1 MKEGRDTVGASVAV
15 GGDVA
20 GRSGRAD
27 LPVDVRRRVGG
38 EASDAAVVE
47 AVLDALP
54 SPTVLLDPDGTVV
67 MGNRAWTAAGEE
79 HGRRIDIAADYYAD
93 ALLLCDDAD
102 ARTLVQSL
110 RELAEGLRSEVSI
123 DRSLPSPAGAG
134 LLWFHVQARRVDEA
148 GHVVVTH
155 TDVTSRVRAEQA
167 AHWRAR
173 HDHLTE
179 LPNRAHLHELIDA
192 ELQRSDRRPVSVLF
206 LDIDGFKDVNDSLG
220 HEVGDELL
228 RQLADRLV
236 ALTRGQDT
244 VGRLGGDEFVVLC
257 RDCDSDGA
265 QALAR
270 RFRCTFGDPFDL
282 GVRTTR
288 LTTSIGIATAR
299 AGDPPGTRSTDL
311 VRDADL
317 AMYAA
322 KSSGR
327 DGIRVFSP
335 DLRHAVQ
342 RKVQVAAELREAIA
356 GNQLVLHYQPVLQL
370 PSGDIAGAE
379 ALVRWQ
385 HPERGLIPPCDFI
398 PAAEQTDLIGPLTR
412 WVLGE
417 ATRQAASWVRQGVP
431 FLVGVNVSPAAL
443 AADTLLDD
451 VAEALRNS
459 GLAPEHLIVELTE
472 SSVAED
478 PERAAAQFAALRI
491 SGVEVAIDDFGSGY
505 SSLGQLVRIP
515 AGVLKIDRSLVTGA
529 VDRPSQSA
537 AAIAAVA
544 GLARACGMRSL
555 AEGVETAEQ
564 LSLAAELGCT
574 YAQGYYIA
582 RPMPAEELTRW
593 LAARPTTRG
602 MITRS
607 AGELLVPGR

>member
-1 MKEGRDTVGASVAV
+1 MAEG
-15 GGDVA
+15 
-20 GRSGRAD
+20 SGRAD

-47 AVLDALP
+47 AMLDALP

-79 HGRRIDIAADYYAD
+79 HGRHIDIAADYYAD

-228 RQLADRLV
+228 RQLADRPV
-236 ALTRGQDT
+236 TLTRGQDT

-265 QALAR
+265 EALAQ
-270 RFRCTFGDPFDL
+270 RFRCTFQEPFDL

-299 AGDPPGTRSTDL
+299 AGDPPGTRSTGL
-311 VRDADL
+311 VRDA
-317 AMYAA
+317 
-322 KSSGR
+322 
-327 DGIRVFSP
+327 
-335 DLRHAVQ
+335 
-342 RKVQVAAELREAIA
+342 
-356 GNQLVLHYQPVLQL
+356 
-370 PSGDIAGAE
+370 
-379 ALVRWQ
+379 
-385 HPERGLIPPCDFI
+385 
-398 PAAEQTDLIGPLTR
+398 
-412 WVLGE
+412 
-417 ATRQAASWVRQGVP
+417 
-431 FLVGVNVSPAAL
+431 
-443 AADTLLDD
+443 
-451 VAEALRNS
+451 
-459 GLAPEHLIVELTE
+459 
-472 SSVAED
+472 
-478 PERAAAQFAALRI
+478 
-491 SGVEVAIDDFGSGY
+491 
-505 SSLGQLVRIP
+505 
-515 AGVLKIDRSLVTGA
+515 
-529 VDRPSQSA
+529 
-537 AAIAAVA
+537 
-544 GLARACGMRSL
+544 
-555 AEGVETAEQ
+555 
-564 LSLAAELGCT
+564 
-574 YAQGYYIA
+574 
-582 RPMPAEELTRW
+582 
-593 LAARPTTRG
+593 
-602 MITRS
+602 
-607 AGELLVPGR
+607 

>member
-1 MKEGRDTVGASVAV
+1 MGASMAV

-20 GRSGRAD
+20 EGSGRAD

-47 AVLDALP
+47 AMLDALP

-79 HGRRIDIAADYYAD
+79 HGQHIDIAADYYAD

-102 ARTLVQSL
+102 ARTLVHAL
-110 RELAEGLRSEVSI
+110 RELAAGLRSEVSI

-173 HDHLTE
+173 ADHLTE
-179 LPNRAHLHELIDA
+179 LPNPPPPHELIDA
-192 ELQRSDRRPVSVLF
+192 DVRGPHPRPRSGVFLAIDGFKDVNNPPRPQAGVAVRRSDRRPVSVLF

-236 ALTRGQDT
+236 TLTRGQDT

-265 QALAR
+265 EALAQ
-270 RFRCTFGDPFDL
+270 RFRCTFQEPFDL

-299 AGDPPGTRSTDL
+299 AGDPPSTRSTDL

-342 RKVQVAAELREAIA
+342 RKVQVAAELCEAIA
-356 GNQLVLHYQPVLQL
+356 GNQLVLHYQP
-370 PSGDIAGAE
+370 
-379 ALVRWQ
+379 
-385 HPERGLIPPCDFI
+385 
-398 PAAEQTDLIGPLTR
+398 
-412 WVLGE
+412 
-417 ATRQAASWVRQGVP
+417 
-431 FLVGVNVSPAAL
+431 
-443 AADTLLDD
+443 
-451 VAEALRNS
+451 
-459 GLAPEHLIVELTE
+459 
-472 SSVAED
+472 
-478 PERAAAQFAALRI
+478 
-491 SGVEVAIDDFGSGY
+491 
-505 SSLGQLVRIP
+505 
-515 AGVLKIDRSLVTGA
+515 
-529 VDRPSQSA
+529 
-537 AAIAAVA
+537 
-544 GLARACGMRSL
+544 
-555 AEGVETAEQ
+555 
-564 LSLAAELGCT
+564 
-574 YAQGYYIA
+574 
-582 RPMPAEELTRW
+582 
-593 LAARPTTRG
+593 
-602 MITRS
+602 
-607 AGELLVPGR
+607 